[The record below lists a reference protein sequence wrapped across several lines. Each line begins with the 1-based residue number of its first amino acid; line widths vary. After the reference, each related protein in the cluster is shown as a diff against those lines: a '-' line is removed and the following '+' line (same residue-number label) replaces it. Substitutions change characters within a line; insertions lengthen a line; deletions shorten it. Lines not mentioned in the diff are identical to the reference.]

1 MLVYYKYLKLN
12 NYNKIAMRMLKNKFC
27 IIILVK
33 IIAKIIRKKKS
44 IEK

>member
-27 IIILVK
+27 IIILPSERA
-33 IIAKIIRKKKS
+33 IPQ
-44 IEK
+44 